1 MHLSKYCYYTEFHTK
16 VGEDQLIHCK
26 TCSYTANAELATS
39 VIPAK
44 HDTANLPIYE
54 HAEGLAVICLPDSAT
69 VSDNKLRKLLPGA
82 RLVKGREITSN
93 QPVHFYFDQSC
104 GPLTKEMIAETI
116 SACKPDPDI
125 LPAYSS
131 CDVVVAE
138 AGHSCT
144 QCGSVLESITAIEIG
159 HTFHLGTTYSAPL
172 NATVV
177 PQVTLEKPE
186 PTAVPLQMGC
196 YGIGVTRLLGSIAEL
211 CADDKGIAWPPSVA
225 PWSLAII
232 PLSQDLLDQS
242 GILRAIGEAFDQDNV
257 VLDDRYD
264 MSFGKRMKDA
274 ELVGY
279 NKIMVIGKTW
289 EREGK
294 VELLDRRTGKKEV
307 FGRPQEALEAL
318 NMKSV

>member
-1 MHLSKYCYYTEFHTK
+1 M
-16 VGEDQLIHCK
+16 
-26 TCSYTANAELATS
+26 
-39 VIPAK
+39 
-44 HDTANLPIYE
+44 ANLRIYK
-54 HAEGLAVICLPDSAT
+54 HAEGLAIICLPDTAT
-69 VSDNKLRKLLPGA
+69 VSDNKLQKLLPGA
-82 RLVKGREITSN
+82 ELVKGQEINTD
-93 QPVHFYFDQSC
+93 QAVHFFFDQSC
-104 GPLTKEMIAETI
+104 GPLTNEVIVNTI
-116 SACKPDPDI
+116 FACKPDPNI

-138 AGHSCT
+138 AGHSCI

-177 PQVTLEKPE
+177 PQVTLEKPD
-186 PTAVPLQMGC
+186 PSAVPLQMGC

-211 CADDKGIAWPPSVA
+211 CADDKGIAWPSSVA

-242 GILRAIGEAFDQDNV
+242 GVLRVIGETINQDNV
-257 VLDDRYD
+257 ILDDRYE

-307 FGRPQEALEAL
+307 FDRLQDALT
-318 NMKSV
+318 